1 VIPKRLLEVTKK
13 GIGKRAKARWETAI
27 PPGLGKEKRMKPDGF
42 LANILRNNGFRF
54 FFPDFWPLAQA
65 LLR

>member
-1 VIPKRLLEVTKK
+1 MIPKRLLEVTKK
-13 GIGKRAKARWETAI
+13 GIGKRARVWLETAI
-27 PPGLGKEKRMKPDGF
+27 PRGRGKEKRMKPDGF
-42 LANILRNNGFRF
+42 LANILWNNGVRF